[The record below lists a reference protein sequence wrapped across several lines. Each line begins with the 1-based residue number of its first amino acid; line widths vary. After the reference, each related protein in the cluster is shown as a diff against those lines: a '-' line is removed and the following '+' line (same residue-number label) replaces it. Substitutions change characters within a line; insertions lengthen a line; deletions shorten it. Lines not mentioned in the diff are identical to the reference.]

1 MTAVH
6 AANAATIAQA
16 THAAPKSAADAR
28 WQAVTDAMGR
38 YADGDHASFDRV
50 YAELSPLVLANL
62 RRWTSPQQ
70 AEDLLQKTFLKVH
83 RARDRYRRGA
93 PVGPW
98 VLSIA
103 RHVAID
109 DMRRRGRAKE
119 DLTREGA
126 LPEPT
131 ASAPPM
137 TERFEAIEA
146 VRAAVDGLPDSQ
158 RSVVAMHKLEER
170 PFREVATALGI
181 KEGAA
186 RIRAHRAYGRLRTAL
201 AAFEPAASPA

>member
-6 AANAATIAQA
+6 VAQLAAVRNTPAVDPEQ
-16 THAAPKSAADAR
+16 AR

-38 YADGDHASFDRV
+38 YADGDPAAFQRV
-50 YAELSPLVLANL
+50 YSELSPLLLANL
-62 RRWTSPQQ
+62 RRWAGPQR

-98 VLSIA
+98 ILSIA

-109 DMRRRGRAKE
+109 DMRRRGRARE

-131 ASAPPM
+131 AVNPPM
-137 TERFEAIEA
+137 TERFEVIEA

-158 RSVVAMHKLEER
+158 RSVVALHKLEER
-170 PFREVATALGI
+170 PFREVANALGI

-186 RIRAHRAYGRLRTAL
+186 RIRAHRAYGRLRNAL
-201 AAFEPAASPA
+201 SAFQPAA